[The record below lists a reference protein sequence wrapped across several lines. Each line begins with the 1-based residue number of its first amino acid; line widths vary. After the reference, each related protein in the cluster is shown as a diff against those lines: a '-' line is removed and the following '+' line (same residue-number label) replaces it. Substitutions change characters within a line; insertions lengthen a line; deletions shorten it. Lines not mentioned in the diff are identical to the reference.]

1 MNGLI
6 EECRIIDLKTYPIDT
21 QTYKFNI
28 IFTQKPVVTITIDTS
43 TYNDNSTHFVQVH
56 NVTETGFQIRRPE
69 TSGTWL
75 LNYIAIGY

>member
-1 MNGLI
+1 MI
-6 EECRIIDLKTYPIDT
+6 EECRIIDLKTYPTGT

-28 IFTQKPVVTITIDTS
+28 IFTQKPTVAITIDTS
-43 TYNDNSTHFVQVH
+43 SYVDNSTHFVQVH

-75 LNYIAIGY
+75 LNYITIGY